1 MLGIRKAM
9 VLLTDATDKV
19 FLYTDF
25 PCPYVKAF
33 LPSQEPLMVSFDA
46 TYNTGIEYVKNN
58 FGLDPEVVNARHFTG
73 K

>member
-1 MLGIRKAM
+1 MKITKAM
-9 VLLTDATDKV
+9 VLLTSACDKV

-25 PCPYVKAF
+25 PCPYVRAF

-46 TYNTGIEYVKNN
+46 TYDTGIEYVRKN
-58 FGLDPEVVNARHFTG
+58 FGIEPEIVNTRS